1 MRCLASC
8 KGGALRLSLRGR
20 VGEGEAKRAAQG
32 RGAHPPV
39 VRLLGSAPWKRGR
52 AVGFSHSR
60 CLSLL
65 PSRSHPKPQ
74 TTRKRAPCSTSPD
87 TLLPSIHVQIYP
99 SFLPHPSAPS
109 IHLLC
114 MPSSPVF
121 PHLSFPSHFWRAGAL
136 FRLVLHPRTVLPAI
150 QQVLST
156 CSVNISIHPFTMC
169 LLLLQPVHPFPI
181 LHLSAVCLV
190 GFFQDSVFL

>member
-65 PSRSHPKPQ
+65 PSHSHPKPQ
-74 TTRKRAPCSTSPD
+74 TTRKRAPCSTSPPHFPRHP
-87 TLLPSIHVQIYP
+87 PSVHSCPELSIISSP
-99 SFLPHPSAPS
+99 SF
-109 IHLLC
+109 
-114 MPSSPVF
+114 
-121 PHLSFPSHFWRAGAL
+121 G
-136 FRLVLHPRTVLPAI
+136 
-150 QQVLST
+150 
-156 CSVNISIHPFTMC
+156 SIHPPALHAFLTC
-169 LLLLQPVHPFPI
+169 LPPLIFPLPLLESGGSVSLGAA
-181 LHLSAVCLV
+181 S
-190 GFFQDSVFL
+190 QDSASCHTAGA

>member
-32 RGAHPPV
+32 GGAHPPV

-65 PSRSHPKPQ
+65 PSHSHPKPQ
-74 TTRKRAPCSTSPD
+74 TTRKRAPCSTFTD
-87 TLLPSIHVQIYP
+87 TLLPCIHIQIYP
-99 SFLPHPSAPS
+99 PFLPHHSM
-109 IHLLC
+109 HLLRI
-114 MPSSPVF
+114 PSSPVF
-121 PHLSFPSHFWRAGAL
+121 PHLSFPSHFWRAGGGGL
-136 FRLVLHPRTVLPAI
+136 CFVQCCTPGQCFLPYSRCLAHA
-150 QQVLST
+150 QST
-156 CSVNISIHPFTMC
+156 YPFTHSPCACCSFSLSIRFPSYIC
-169 LLLLQPVHPFPI
+169 LLF
-181 LHLSAVCLV
+181 
-190 GFFQDSVFL
+190 G